1 MGKLLFFWCCSA
13 ICEEMKSKCRVDFL
27 EDLKSFFADTK
38 KSSQKSD
45 LQGARRIE
53 INMESSTLKSKQTK
67 KDKETKNT
75 ATLSA
80 SSSVEQNEDS
90 TDSFQQERQILLDSL
105 TENLVN
111 LISKMRKVND
121 NLKEMSNNSIQV
133 GKVAEEWRSS
143 FSEK

>member
-1 MGKLLFFWCCSA
+1 
-13 ICEEMKSKCRVDFL
+13 
-27 EDLKSFFADTK
+27 
-38 KSSQKSD
+38 
-45 LQGARRIE
+45 
-53 INMESSTLKSKQTK
+53 MESTLKSKQTK

-75 ATLSA
+75 PTLSA
-80 SSSVEQNEDS
+80 SSSMEQNKDS
-90 TDSFQQERQILLDSL
+90 ADSFQQERQILLDSL

-111 LISKMRKVND
+111 VISKMRKVND